1 MFELMQSVLLVF
13 IEIMCCNIFY
23 ETFGKARYKG
33 WINAIQFILLL
44 CSTYILVYVF
54 SKHFLIRQIAVI
66 LNFSVFML
74 WHVKISMKKSF
85 VLAILFDALLLAMDS
100 LAFLIMSW
108 LSLDMKMSEQ
118 QHAIASVLGY
128 LLVKVILFFLILVI
142 RPSPSTQIAP
152 SSQASSQS
160 LRLRDAASQTNGL
173 YQWTA
178 RHTPRR
184 MDHRWSPWRKWVR
197 SWVRT

>member
-85 VLAILFDALLLAMDS
+85 VLAILFYALLLAMDS
-100 LAFLIMSW
+100 LAFLIVQAGTGLPQTGRISTCGR
-108 LSLDMKMSEQ
+108 SRTIK
-118 QHAIASVLGY
+118 I
-128 LLVKVILFFLILVI
+128 ILTNCFAT
-142 RPSPSTQIAP
+142 RER
-152 SSQASSQS
+152 S
-160 LRLRDAASQTNGL
+160 LRYPAGCPWKSQNSIYL
-173 YQWTA
+173 
-178 RHTPRR
+178 
-184 MDHRWSPWRKWVR
+184 
-197 SWVRT
+197 